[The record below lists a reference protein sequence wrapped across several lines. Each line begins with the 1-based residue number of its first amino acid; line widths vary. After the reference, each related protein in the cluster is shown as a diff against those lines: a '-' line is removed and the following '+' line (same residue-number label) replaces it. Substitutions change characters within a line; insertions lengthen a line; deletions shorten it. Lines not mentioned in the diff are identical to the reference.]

1 MSATIKQKITG
12 KIFSSDNNRL
22 KLLNFVIPASMVYH
36 KISIN
41 TSNNTIVHNYKIIN
55 DSDFSTLN
63 NYINEGTYLTSENTA
78 LHPTPTLS
86 IAQSINGGIEL
97 STYKINQKNTENN
110 IIANQLKIASCQIKT
125 ATKLT

>member
-1 MSATIKQKITG
+1 MSATIKENTAG

-63 NYINEGTYLTSENTA
+63 NYINAGTYLTSENIA
-78 LHPTPTLS
+78 LHPTPT
-86 IAQSINGGIEL
+86 QSINDSPEL
-97 STYKINQKNTENN
+97 STCKINQNTENN

>member
-1 MSATIKQKITG
+1 MSATIKQNITG

-41 TSNNTIVHNYKIIN
+41 TSNNTIVHNYKIISDN
-55 DSDFSTLN
+55 DFSTLN
-63 NYINEGTYLTSENTA
+63 NYINDGTYLTSENTA
-78 LHPTPTLS
+78 LHPTSTYS

-97 STYKINQKNTENN
+97 SNYKINQNTENN

>member
-1 MSATIKQKITG
+1 MSATIKENTAG

-41 TSNNTIVHNYKIIN
+41 TSNNAIVHNYKIIN

-63 NYINEGTYLTSENTA
+63 NYITAGTYLTSENTA
-78 LHPTPTLS
+78 LHPAPT
-86 IAQSINGGIEL
+86 QSINDSPEL
-97 STYKINQKNTENN
+97 STCKINQNTENN

>member
-1 MSATIKQKITG
+1 MSATIKENTAG

-78 LHPTPTLS
+78 LHPVPT
-86 IAQSINGGIEL
+86 QSINDSPEL
-97 STYKINQKNTENN
+97 STCKINQNTENN

>member
-1 MSATIKQKITG
+1 MSATIKENITG

-41 TSNNTIVHNYKIIN
+41 TSDKTIVHNYAIIN

-63 NYINEGTYLTSENTA
+63 NYINAGTYLTSENTA
-78 LHPTPTLS
+78 LHPTTTYS

-97 STYKINQKNTENN
+97 SNCKINQNTENN
-110 IIANQLKIASCQIKT
+110 ILTNQLKIASCQIKT

>member
-1 MSATIKQKITG
+1 MSATIKQNITG

-41 TSNNTIVHNYKIIN
+41 TSNNTIEHNYAIIS

-63 NYINEGTYLTSENTA
+63 NYITEGTYLTSENTS
-78 LHPTPTLS
+78 LHPAPT
-86 IAQSINGGIEL
+86 QSINDSTEL
-97 STYKINQKNTENN
+97 STCKVNQKNTENN
-110 IIANQLKIASCQIKT
+110 ILTNQLKIASCQIKT

>member
-1 MSATIKQKITG
+1 MSATIKENITG

-41 TSNNTIVHNYKIIN
+41 TSDKTIVHNYAIIN

-63 NYINEGTYLTSENTA
+63 NYINAGTYLTPDNTA
-78 LHPTPTLS
+78 LHPTTT
-86 IAQSINGGIEL
+86 QSINEGTEL
-97 STYKINQKNTENN
+97 SNCKINQNTENN

>member
-1 MSATIKQKITG
+1 MSATIKENITG

-41 TSNNTIVHNYKIIN
+41 TSNNTIEHNYKIIS

-63 NYINEGTYLTSENTA
+63 NYITEGTYLTSENTA
-78 LHPTPTLS
+78 LHPTTPPP
-86 IAQSINGGIEL
+86 INDSPEL
-97 STYKINQKNTENN
+97 STCKINQNTENN

>member
-1 MSATIKQKITG
+1 MSATIKENITG

-41 TSNNTIVHNYKIIN
+41 TSNNTIKHNYEIIS

-63 NYINEGTYLTSENTA
+63 NYINDGTYLTSENTA
-78 LHPTPTLS
+78 LHPTTTYS

-97 STYKINQKNTENN
+97 SNCKINQNTENN

>member
-1 MSATIKQKITG
+1 MSATIKQNITG

-41 TSNNTIVHNYKIIN
+41 TSNNTIVHNYKIISDN
-55 DSDFSTLN
+55 DFSTLN
-63 NYINEGTYLTSENTA
+63 NYINDGTYLTSENTA
-78 LHPTPTLS
+78 LHPTSTYS

-97 STYKINQKNTENN
+97 SNCKINQNTENN

-125 ATKLT
+125 VTKLT

>member
-1 MSATIKQKITG
+1 MSATIKENITG

-41 TSNNTIVHNYKIIN
+41 TSDKTIVHNYAIIN

-63 NYINEGTYLTSENTA
+63 NYINYGTYLTPDNTA
-78 LHPTPTLS
+78 LHPTKT
-86 IAQSINGGIEL
+86 QSINEGIEL
-97 STYKINQKNTENN
+97 SNYKINQNTENN

>member
-1 MSATIKQKITG
+1 MSATIKENTAG

-63 NYINEGTYLTSENTA
+63 NYINAGTYLTSENTD
-78 LHPTPTLS
+78 LHPTPT
-86 IAQSINGGIEL
+86 QSINDGTEL
-97 STYKINQKNTENN
+97 STCKINQNTENN
-110 IIANQLKIASCQIKT
+110 ILTNQLKIASCQIKT

>member
-1 MSATIKQKITG
+1 MSATIKQNITG

-41 TSNNTIVHNYKIIN
+41 TSNNTIVHNYKIIS

-78 LHPTPTLS
+78 LHPTTTHS

-97 STYKINQKNTENN
+97 SNFKINQNTENN

>member
-1 MSATIKQKITG
+1 MSATIKENTAG

-41 TSNNTIVHNYKIIN
+41 TSNNAIVHNYKIIN
-55 DSDFSTLN
+55 DIDFSTLN
-63 NYINEGTYLTSENTA
+63 NYITAGTYLTSENTA
-78 LHPTPTLS
+78 LHPTPTQL
-86 IAQSINGGIEL
+86 INDSPEL
-97 STYKINQKNTENN
+97 STCKINQNTENN

>member
-1 MSATIKQKITG
+1 MSATIKENITG

-41 TSNNTIVHNYKIIN
+41 TSNNTIEHNYKIIS

-63 NYINEGTYLTSENTA
+63 NYITEGTYLTSENTA
-78 LHPTPTLS
+78 LHPTTPP
-86 IAQSINGGIEL
+86 SINDSTEL
-97 STYKINQKNTENN
+97 STCKINQNTENN
-110 IIANQLKIASCQIKT
+110 ILTNQLKIASCQIKT

>member
-1 MSATIKQKITG
+1 MSATIKENTAG

-63 NYINEGTYLTSENTA
+63 NYINAGTYLTSENTD
-78 LHPTPTLS
+78 LHPTPTQS
-86 IAQSINGGIEL
+86 ITQSINDDTEL
-97 STYKINQKNTENN
+97 STCKINQNTENN